1 MKKLLL
7 VLFSTVL
14 LLSCSVD
21 EMNETTALEGRW
33 RLLNNPSLTIITF
46 EGQNWKV
53 DSHTV
58 DITGT
63 FTISGDTFTA
73 TALER
78 NGSGS
83 NIYPLE
89 TFSGKAVVDGDM
101 VTFSEFSGNWRD
113 IFSSWYKKQ

>member
-7 VLFSTVL
+7 VLFSAVL
-14 LLSCSVD
+14 LLSCSA
-21 EMNETTALEGRW
+21 EESYETTALEGRW

-58 DITGT
+58 EITGT

-83 NIYPLE
+83 NTYPLE
-89 TFSGKAVVDGDM
+89 TFSGKALLDGDE
-101 VTFSEFSGNWRD
+101 VTFSEFSGNWEA
-113 IFSSWYKKQ
+113 IFSNWYKKQ